1 MIKTALIDTFAVAVA
16 YIVMGTAFGILAFF
30 QDFTFLH
37 VLFSAVFVF
46 SGSLQFLL
54 LTLMAANTSI
64 IDILIAATLLNLRHI
79 FYIMSCMRYFRAMN
93 FIKYY
98 AVFALTD
105 ESFALLSSKDYDKK
119 TALMILCLNHFYWIF
134 GCVLGYV
141 IASFSKADFSSLSFS
156 QNALFIILA
165 YELCKK
171 SQNKLAITI
180 ALCVGILG
188 LFVIAKDLMI
198 LVCISTG
205 IAILLIGKKLCLI
218 R

>member
-1 MIKTALIDTFAVAVA
+1 MIKTALLDTFAVAVA
-16 YIVMGTAFGILAFF
+16 YIVMGIAFGILAFF

-54 LTLMAANTSI
+54 LTLMAAKSSV
-64 IDILIAATLLNLRHI
+64 IDILIAASLLNLRHI
-79 FYIMSCMRYFRAMN
+79 FYIMTCMKYFRTMG

-105 ESFALLSSKDYDKK
+105 ESFALLSAKNYDNKM
-119 TALMILCLNHFYWIF
+119 ALLVLVLNHTYWIT
-134 GCVLGYV
+134 GCVLGFL
-141 IASFSKADFSSLSFS
+141 IASFSKADYSSLSFS

-171 SQNKLAITI
+171 SKNKLAITI
-180 ALCVGILG
+180 AFCIGILG
-188 LFVIAKDLMI
+188 LFFIPRDYMLLA
-198 LVCISTG
+198 CISSG
-205 IAILLIGKKLCLI
+205 IVILLIGKKLCLI